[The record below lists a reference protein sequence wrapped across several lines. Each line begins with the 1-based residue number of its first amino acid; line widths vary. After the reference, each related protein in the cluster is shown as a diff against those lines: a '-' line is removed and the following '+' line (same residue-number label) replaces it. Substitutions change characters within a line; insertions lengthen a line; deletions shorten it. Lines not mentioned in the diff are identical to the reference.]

1 MTVLVKEG
9 LQAGDLD
16 GLVNK
21 NFEVDK
27 HKSKMGDDKD
37 VCVLAFT
44 VDGLEPAKDLERF
57 AAAVL
62 SRLTGLTRRWL

>member
-44 VDGLEPAKDLERF
+44 VDGLEPA
-57 AAAVL
+57 
-62 SRLTGLTRRWL
+62 RLTEGREWWKGERSG